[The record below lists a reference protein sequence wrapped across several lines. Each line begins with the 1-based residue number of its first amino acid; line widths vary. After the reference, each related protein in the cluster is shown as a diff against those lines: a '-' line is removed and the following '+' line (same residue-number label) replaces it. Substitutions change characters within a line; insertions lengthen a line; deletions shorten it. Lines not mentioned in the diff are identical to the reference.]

1 MQKNQKSLDKIDK
14 QILRELQNDGRMS
27 NVELSRRVNLSPT
40 PCLERVRR
48 LEQHGFITGYMATLD
63 PRKLGQSLVV
73 FVEITLDR
81 TTPDVFDVFATAIR
95 KLPEI
100 EECHM
105 VAGGFDY
112 LAKLRVEDMYAYRE
126 FLERLSSVQGVSQTL
141 YICRDG
147 RSKSASGHHNP
158 LIHHFLFIYSILIL
172 HNQAQIKQ
180 ASDLRGITITRNKPH
195 ESGVRTCPKSAS
207 ILISPRPMVT
217 SLPNEWK
224 NSNRA

>member
-1 MQKNQKSLDKIDK
+1 MAHLWQQRISALKKNVLPFFLKIRYIIHQLDGFIVFNTGLDQKMQKNQKHLDKIDT
-14 QILRELQNDGRMS
+14 QILKELQSDGRMS

-48 LEQHGFITGYMATLD
+48 LEQNGYITGYMAIID
-63 PRKLGQSLVV
+63 PRKLNQSLVV

-81 TTPDVFDVFATAIR
+81 TTPDVFDVFAAAIR

-126 FLERLSSVQGVSQTL
+126 FLERLSSVQGVSQTHT
-141 YICRDG
+141 YVVMEEVKVRPGI
-147 RSKSASGHHNP
+147 
-158 LIHHFLFIYSILIL
+158 SI
-172 HNQAQIKQ
+172 
-180 ASDLRGITITRNKPH
+180 P
-195 ESGVRTCPKSAS
+195 
-207 ILISPRPMVT
+207 
-217 SLPNEWK
+217 
-224 NSNRA
+224 

>member
-1 MQKNQKSLDKIDK
+1 MQKNQKNLDKIDT

-48 LEQHGFITGYMATLD
+48 LEQQGFITGYMATID
-63 PRKLGQSLVV
+63 PRKLNQSLVV

-81 TTPDVFDVFATAIR
+81 TTPDVFDVFAAAIR

-126 FLERLSSVQGVSQTL
+126 FLERLSSVQGVSQTHT
-141 YICRDG
+141 YVVMEEVKVR
-147 RSKSASGHHNP
+147 P
-158 LIHHFLFIYSILIL
+158 
-172 HNQAQIKQ
+172 
-180 ASDLRGITITRNKPH
+180 GIVIP
-195 ESGVRTCPKSAS
+195 
-207 ILISPRPMVT
+207 
-217 SLPNEWK
+217 
-224 NSNRA
+224 